1 MADKLNPKQVG
12 VTTGLFA
19 AILHAAWSILVAIG
33 VAQQLSSWLIGL
45 HFVSDQ
51 HTVTGFNIGTAV
63 LLIVVAF
70 VAWFVLGWVFAS
82 LYNWT
87 AKKVK

>member
-1 MADKLNPKQVG
+1 MAERLNPKQVG

-19 AILHAAWSILVAIG
+19 ALLHAVWSILVAIG
-33 VAQQLSSWLIGL
+33 VAQQLSDWLIGL

-51 HTVTGFNIGTAV
+51 HTVTAFSIGTAI

-70 VAWFVLGWVFAS
+70 VAWFVFGYVFAS
-82 LYNWT
+82 IYNWT